1 MNSPYFDRA
10 LMSLNMRFLISIVY
24 TSLCA
29 VVLQNVLT
37 EKYKVCIVSMFHT
50 FLRHNFY
57 KFIKVYCVGMIRVNL
72 ERILITK
79 SSLSFG
85 LRNTHI
91 SDDTIQFFLRE
102 FFINLY

>member
-1 MNSPYFDRA
+1 
-10 LMSLNMRFLISIVY
+10 
-24 TSLCA
+24 
-29 VVLQNVLT
+29 
-37 EKYKVCIVSMFHT
+37 MFHT

-91 SDDTIQFFLRE
+91 SDDTIQFFLRK